1 MVVLQPA
8 GGGGLSACLRH
19 ESRRLAEPAKTI
31 HQFKVSAYN
40 PFICESFRHIPYVDT
55 LHFLRGSQKCFAGV
69 SHNRSLIK
77 SMKITLLLSGM
88 QFVEFSTSVDA
99 F

>member
-19 ESRRLAEPAKTI
+19 ESRRLAEAAKTI
-31 HQFKVSAYN
+31 HQCQVSASN
-40 PFICESFRHIPYVDT
+40 PFSCESFRHIPYVDT
-55 LHFLRGSQKCFAGV
+55 LHFLRGSQNCFAGV

-77 SMKITLLLSGM
+77 INEDN
-88 QFVEFSTSVDA
+88 FASVRDA
-99 F
+99 IRRILNFC

>member
-8 GGGGLSACLRH
+8 GGGGLSACLRR
-19 ESRRLAEPAKTI
+19 ESRRLAEAAKTI
-31 HQFKVSAYN
+31 HQCQVSASN
-40 PFICESFRHIPYVDT
+40 PFSCESFRHIPYVDT
-55 LHFLRGSQKCFAGV
+55 LHFLRGSQNCFAGV

-77 SMKITLLLSGM
+77 SMKIILLLSGM
-88 QFVEFSTSVDA
+88 FVSTSVDT